1 MYSDLLIARSLTWR
15 YLIALS
21 LVAMLTTTAWLSLY
35 LVIAEQQST
44 AAVVNVSGRQRMLS
58 QRTAL
63 FATLLVNAPVN
74 QRPAIR
80 SQLQEAMTL
89 MAHSHRGLT
98 QGDVAMGLPATLSAP
113 VRALYFEP
121 PLALDPQVTA
131 YLATVQALLQL
142 PDAQLS
148 PDSPLLHYIITVS
161 PSRLVASLDQMVGQ
175 YQREGEAS
183 VSRLHRIETFVW
195 LLTLLLLL
203 LEARFIFQPFVRQIR
218 AVIAKLHG
226 VSDRLRESQDEL
238 EQRVLQRTADLAQKS
253 KELADSEEKFRLIS
267 TSAKDAILII
277 DPAEAITYWNPAA
290 ATMFGYPAEQVLGR
304 NMHDLLAPAHYQE
317 DIHRGFAQFRHS
329 HSGPLLGRTIEVTAL
344 RQGGEEFS
352 IELSIST
359 LTLNG
364 QLHAMGI
371 IRDISE
377 RQRTQARDR
386 LLVAALEAV
395 DNGVVI
401 TDAQA
406 RIEWCNAA
414 FGALTGYARAESI
427 GHRPAELVK
436 SGLQS
441 QVFYEAMWRP
451 LLAGDTWRGEVVN
464 KRKDGSLYD
473 EELVITP
480 VKDEAGVT
488 RHFVAVK
495 QDISARKRMEAE
507 LRASAT
513 TDFLT
518 GLSNRRHFMSRMEE
532 QLARAQR
539 QVTLHT
545 VVLMVD
551 LDHFKQ
557 INDSYGHATGDALLR
572 HVAGLMR
579 EDLRKID
586 SVGRMGGEEFAFL
599 LPGND
604 LAGGRALAER
614 LRQKI
619 EATPLVLHAQVIE
632 MTVSIGMAAMLASDS
647 STDQA
652 LVRADQALYQ
662 AKTGGRNRV
671 ESLEESLQSWS

>member
-15 YLIALS
+15 YLIALA

-63 FATLLVNAPVN
+63 FASLLVNAPVN

-98 QGDVAMGLPATLSAP
+98 QGDAAMGLPATLSAP

-121 PLALDPQVTA
+121 PLALDQQVTA
-131 YLATVQALLQL
+131 YLASVQALLQL

-183 VSRLHRIETFVW
+183 VSRLHKIETFVW

-290 ATMFGYPAEQVLGR
+290 TTMFGYPAAQVLGR
-304 NMHDLLAPAHYQE
+304 KLHDVLAPAGEQ
-317 DIHRGFAQFRHS
+317 DADPSGFALFDASLRA
-329 HSGPLLGRTIEVTAL
+329 GTTEVMAQ
-344 RQGGEEFS
+344 RQNGEAFA

-359 LTLNG
+359 LPLNG

-377 RQRTQARDR
+377 RKQAQARDR

-414 FGALTGYARAESI
+414 FGALTGYTRAESI
-427 GHRPAELVK
+427 GYRPEELVK

-451 LLAGDTWRGEVVN
+451 LLGGDTWRGEVVN

-495 QDISARKRMEAE
+495 QDISTRKRMEAE

-518 GLSNRRHFMSRMEE
+518 GLSNRRHFMSCMEE

-551 LDHFKQ
+551 LDHFKHV
-557 INDSYGHATGDALLR
+557 NDTYGHATGDALLR

-586 SVGRMGGEEFAFL
+586 SVGRMGGEEFAFI

-647 STDQA
+647 RADQA
-652 LVRADQALYQ
+652 LVRADQALYR

-671 ESLEESLQSWS
+671 ESQEDDLQSWS

>member
-1 MYSDLLIARSLTWR
+1 MHSDLLMARSLTWR
-15 YLIALS
+15 YVIALA
-21 LVAMLTTTAWLSLY
+21 LVAMLTTAAWLSLY

-63 FATLLVNAPVN
+63 FASLLVNAPVN

-80 SQLQEAMTL
+80 SQLQEAATL

-98 QGDVAMGLPATLSAP
+98 RGDAQLGLPATLSAP
-113 VRALYFEP
+113 VRALYFDP
-121 PLALDPQVTA
+121 PLALDQQVTA
-131 YLATVQALLQL
+131 YLDTVQALLQV
-142 PDAQLS
+142 PDAQLR

-183 VSRLHRIETFVW
+183 VSRLHNMETMVW
-195 LLTLLLLL
+195 LVTLLLLL
-203 LEARFIFQPFVRQIR
+203 LEARFIFQPFVQQIR
-218 AVIAKLHG
+218 SVIAQLHG
-226 VSDRLRESQDEL
+226 VSARLRESQDEL
-238 EQRVLQRTADLAQKS
+238 EQRVQQRTAELVQKS

-267 TSAKDAILII
+267 TSAKEAILIV
-277 DPAEAITYWNPAA
+277 DPAETITYWNPAA
-290 ATMFGYPAEQVLGR
+290 ATMFGYPVEQVVGR
-304 NMHDLLAPAHYQE
+304 KLHEVL
-317 DIHRGFAQFRHS
+317 
-329 HSGPLLGRTIEVTAL
+329 VTAGGQDAGPSGLALFHESL
-344 RQGGEEFS
+344 RRGTTEVVVQRQNGAQFS
-352 IELSIST
+352 IELSISN
-359 LTLNG
+359 LILNG
-364 QLHAMGI
+364 QMHVMGI
-371 IRDISE
+371 IRDISG
-377 RQRTQARDR
+377 RKQAQARDH
-386 LLVAALEAV
+386 LLVSALEAV
-395 DNGVVI
+395 DNGVMI
-401 TDAQA
+401 TDVEA
-406 RIEWCNAA
+406 RIEWSNAA
-414 FGALTGYARAESI
+414 FSDLTGYARAESI
-427 GHRPAELVK
+427 GRQPTELIK

-441 QVFYEAMWRP
+441 TAFYEAMWRT
-451 LLAGDTWRGEVVN
+451 LRAGESWRGEVIN

-473 EELVITP
+473 EELLITP
-480 VKDEAGVT
+480 VKDEAGVI

-507 LRASAT
+507 LRALAT

-539 QVTLHT
+539 QISQRT

-551 LDHFKQ
+551 LDHFKHV
-557 INDSYGHATGDALLR
+557 NDTYGHAVGDALLR
-572 HVAGLMR
+572 HVACLMR

-586 SVGRMGGEEFAFL
+586 CVARMGGEEFAFL

-614 LRQKI
+614 LRQRI
-619 EATPLVLHAQVIE
+619 EATPLVLEQQVIAV
-632 MTVSIGMAAMLASDS
+632 TVSIGLAAILSTDT

-652 LVRADQALYQ
+652 LVRADQALYR

-671 ESLEESLQSWS
+671 EQIDAGLQSWS